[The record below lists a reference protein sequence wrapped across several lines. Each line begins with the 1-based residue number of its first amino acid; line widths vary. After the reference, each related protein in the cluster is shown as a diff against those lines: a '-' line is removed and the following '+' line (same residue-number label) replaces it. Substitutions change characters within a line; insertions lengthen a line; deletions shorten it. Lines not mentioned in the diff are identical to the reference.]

1 MKLGSL
7 EIDETKL
14 IARNMAIIGATDSGK
29 SYSAKKLVIEAEKS
43 GIQVIVLDLEGE
55 YEHPTK
61 EVSPKNTWEGRYL
74 GEYLATHKE
83 NVRINFSAVTLQE
96 IPSIAAAILNGLYDK
111 RRRAVGVNPVLIIV
125 DEAYFYAPEAG
136 VPGAPEVASV
146 EACERILFTIQARGR
161 HRGIG
166 TIIIT
171 QRPQYVRKHVLAQ
184 CQYWLVFR
192 LNTPPELRWI
202 REQGYSRE
210 IVEDIAQLPQGT
222 CYAIGFNGPIRVDVP
237 P

>member
-7 EIDETKL
+7 EIDEQKL
-14 IARNMAIIGATDSGK
+14 IDRNMAIIGATDSGK
-29 SYSAKKLVIEAEKS
+29 SYAAKKLVAATTL
-43 GIQVIVLDLEGE
+43 QVVVLDLEGE
-55 YEHPTK
+55 YLFPAKKVT
-61 EVSPKNTWEGRYL
+61 PKNNYEARWL
-74 GEYLATHKE
+74 GEHLATHKQS
-83 NVRINFSAVTLQE
+83 VRIDFSETPL
-96 IPSIAAAILNGLYDK
+96 PSVPGIAGNILTGLYNK
-111 RRRAVGVNPVLIIV
+111 RPKGAPPILVVV

-136 VPGAPEVASV
+136 VPGAPDVKDI
-146 EACERILFTIQARGR
+146 EACESILFTIQARGR

-192 LNTPPELRWI
+192 LNTPPDLDWLR
-202 REQGYSRE
+202 RQGYPPE
-210 IVEDIAQLPQGT
+210 IVTDVAQLPQGT
-222 CYAIGFNGPIRVDVP
+222 CYAIGFNGPERVDVP